1 MTKDELKALLE
12 ELEIPVFYNHTTRK
26 DTVTL
31 PFIVFL
37 DSGNTSVFADNLT
50 YAETTPYTII
60 LHTLERDYTLE
71 GKVKALLTK
80 NHIAYTLND
89 VDFLEDL
96 LMWQV
101 SFNITVYGG

>member
-26 DTVTL
+26 DIVNL

-50 YAETTPYTII
+50 WAETTPYTII
-60 LHTLERDYTLE
+60 LHTADRDYDMESRL
-71 GKVKALLTK
+71 KAKLTT

-89 VDFLEDL
+89 VDWLDDL

-101 SFNITVYGG
+101 SFNITVYGN